1 MFGVMSENDKYEL
14 ILGSYSGRTEILVTL
29 LLCIAVCHSPLKIK
43 IMTILRVSTAP
54 LGKKEPGGT
63 RDVTTQISMACIFM
77 AVTPPMLME

>member
-1 MFGVMSENDKYEL
+1 MVSFGQ
-14 ILGSYSGRTEILVTL
+14 
-29 LLCIAVCHSPLKIK
+29 